1 MKYYHYPRFSRLYVV
16 SHDSVL
22 YKILDF
28 VLLSGVEYCKYL
40 RIFEISISI
49 HGDSRILDISLCL
62 NMTWNRKLDSKSR
75 KSLDSKKCKEIYN
88 PQSQMLRMCKADI

>member
-49 HGDSRILDISLCL
+49 HGDSRIYKYVILRVQPEIS
-62 NMTWNRKLDSKSR
+62 KV
-75 KSLDSKKCKEIYN
+75 
-88 PQSQMLRMCKADI
+88 